1 MGFANRKKLRKIS
14 LKRNEGKNERER
26 YKKKLRYRVIY
37 QITEINKLGLT
48 EETKTRYNISK
59 KKKKEENGMKI
70 MTEMKTK

>member
-37 QITEINKLGLT
+37 QITEINKLGRLD
-48 EETKTRYNISK
+48 RRD
-59 KKKKEENGMKI
+59 
-70 MTEMKTK
+70 